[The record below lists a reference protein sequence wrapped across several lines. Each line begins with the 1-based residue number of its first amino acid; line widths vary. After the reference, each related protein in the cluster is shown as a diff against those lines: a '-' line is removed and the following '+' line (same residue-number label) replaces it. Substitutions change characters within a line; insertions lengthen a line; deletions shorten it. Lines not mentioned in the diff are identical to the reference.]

1 MVFISPSCISS
12 LVRRSVKDLI
22 RKYDLELTASTFL
35 ILDSDPT
42 SLEIACEWQ
51 RCMGG
56 QVTIVIVH
64 VLILTIYSLFVILIL
79 ILISAEGPLSLR

>member
-1 MVFISPSCISS
+1 MELCIDII
-12 LVRRSVKDLI
+12 LVRSVKELI

-56 QVTIVIVH
+56 QVTTIANIPTRSPQPCLN
-64 VLILTIYSLFVILIL
+64 VLIIIICGQGS
-79 ILISAEGPLSLR
+79 LSL